1 MPLLSVTR
9 SRMHKFYIDFK
20 EAVVAVNTKR
30 EVLQQNNGND
40 NHFEF
45 FTDLR
50 GFRVYS
56 NTVNWKPCKGQKV
69 IFKGEGKTRIPTTNL
84 LLLEK
89 TC

>member
-1 MPLLSVTR
+1 MAMT
-9 SRMHKFYIDFK
+9 
-20 EAVVAVNTKR
+20 
-30 EVLQQNNGND
+30 

-69 IFKGEGKTRIPTTNL
+69 VFKGENKNPYNKFAITRKNLLKGKTGL
-84 LLLEK
+84 LLVMFQKSYHTKFGMPFKREQYLK
-89 TC
+89 LKYIM